1 MEFKAEAKYIKVSP
15 QKARL
20 VVDLIRGKK
29 VYDAIN
35 ILKFTNKKSATPVY
49 KLLKSAL
56 ANASLTG
63 RVDIDNLIVAK
74 INVDMSLSLKRLM
87 PKAMGRRATLK
98 KRMSNIKIVLE
109 EI

>member
-35 ILKFTNKKSATPVY
+35 ILKLTKKKSANPVY

-56 ANASLTG
+56 ANASSTG
-63 RVDIDNLIVAK
+63 RVDADNLIVRK

-87 PKAMGRRATLK
+87 PKAMGRGATIK

>member
-20 VVDLIRGKK
+20 VVDLVRGKK

-35 ILKFTNKKSATPVY
+35 ILKFTKKKSALPVY

-56 ANASLTG
+56 ANASGTG
-63 RVDIDNLIVAK
+63 RVDIDNLFVSK
-74 INVDMSLSLKRLM
+74 INVDMSFSLKRLM
-87 PKAMGRRATLK
+87 PKAMGRGATVK

>member
-20 VVDLIRGKK
+20 VVDLVRGKK

-35 ILKFTNKKSATPVY
+35 ILKFTKKKSAEPVY

-56 ANASLTG
+56 ANASTTG
-63 RVDIDNLIVAK
+63 RVDIDNLVVSK

-87 PKAMGRRATLK
+87 PKAMGRGATVK

>member
-1 MEFKAEAKYIKVSP
+1 
-15 QKARL
+15 
-20 VVDLIRGKK
+20 LIRGKK

-35 ILKFTNKKSATPVY
+35 VLKFTKKKSAYPVL
-49 KLLKSAL
+49 KLLNSAI
-56 ANASLTG
+56 ANASTTG
-63 RVDIDNLIVAK
+63 RVDVDNLIVSK

-87 PKAMGRRATLK
+87 PKAMGRGATVK